1 MSAIQ
6 TEPARALSA
15 ALIALLSLA
24 PSGSTAGRPVSDHRD
39 TDRAGVRER
48 AGPSLGPQDDK
59 GDGSPIERP
68 RPRPAGPKDPLRLCR
83 ERGLNWL
90 AKDVLAG
97 GRVSLGATEHGA
109 PVGVTALVALAFMAG
124 GSSTNRGPHQAALTQ
139 VIDFLLDHST
149 GDDEDHPGYISAR
162 GDEKS
167 RTHGHGLAIL
177 ALTQAYSLSAGSPRG
192 KRMAA
197 AIRRGVKCIEKAQ
210 SPRGGWYYTP
220 EPMDLHE
227 GSVTVCLLQAL
238 RGARNIGFKVDG
250 AVIERAL
257 VYVRSLQDEQGG
269 FMYSH
274 QQPQSSVALT
284 GACLSTLHATGVYEG
299 KEVEEGY
306 LYVWRKLALR
316 ERAQEKGGH
325 VEDARFPFYERLYL
339 AQALWQ
345 HRDEKVFRTWA
356 EQESRRVLMH
366 QDEDGAWRDERFDAA
381 GRDVVGRYG
390 KAYATAMNVLYLSVP
405 EGILP
410 FFQR

>member
-6 TEPARALSA
+6 TESA
-15 ALIALLSLA
+15 HVPGAVLLALLSLA
-24 PSGSTAGRPVSDHRD
+24 LSGESSGCSRSDRGD
-39 TDRAGVRER
+39 ASRVGIRER
-48 AGPSLGPQDDK
+48 AGDPLDLQDDK
-59 GDGSPIERP
+59 GGGSPIERP
-68 RPRPAGPKDPLRLCR
+68 RERPAGPRDPLRLCR
-83 ERGLNWL
+83 ERGLEWL

-97 GRVSLGATEHGA
+97 GRVSLGDTEHSA
-109 PVGVTALVALAFMAG
+109 PVGVTSLVALAFMAG
-124 GSSTNRGPHQAALTQ
+124 GSSTNRGPHQSALTQ
-139 VIDFLLDHST
+139 IIDYLLDHSA
-149 GDDEDHPGYISAR
+149 GEDEPHPGFITAR
-162 GDEKS
+162 GDLSS
-167 RTHGHGLAIL
+167 RNHGHGLALL
-177 ALTQAYSLSAGSPRG
+177 ALTQAYSLSPGSLRG
-192 KRMAA
+192 KRLAA
-197 AIRRGVKCIEKAQ
+197 AIRLGVKCIEKAQ

-238 RGARNIGFKVDG
+238 RGARNIGFQVDG
-250 AVIERAL
+250 TVIERAL

-316 ERAQEKGGH
+316 EQAQGRGAR
-325 VEDARFPFYERLYL
+325 VEDARFPYYERLYL

-345 HRDEKVFRTWA
+345 HREEKVFRTWA
-356 EQESRRVLMH
+356 EEESRALLVI
-366 QDEDGAWRDERFDAA
+366 QEEDGAWRDERFVA
-381 GRDVVGRYG
+381 GGRGVVGRYG

>member
-1 MSAIQ
+1 MSATQ
-6 TEPARALSA
+6 TDSARALSA
-15 ALIALLSLA
+15 SLVALLSLA
-24 PSGSTAGRPVSDHRD
+24 PSGSTAGHSFTDHRD
-39 TDRAGVRER
+39 GARVGIRER
-48 AGPSLGPQDDK
+48 VGAPLGPQDDRGK
-59 GDGSPIERP
+59 ESPIERP
-68 RPRPAGPKDPLRLCR
+68 RERPAGPQDPLRLCR

-90 AKDVLAG
+90 AKDILAG
-97 GRVSLGATEHGA
+97 GRVSLGDTEHSA
-109 PVGVTALVALAFMAG
+109 PVGVTSLVALAFMAG
-124 GSSTNRGPHQAALTQ
+124 GSSTNRGPHQAALTKA
-139 VIDFLLDHST
+139 IDFLLDHSA
-149 GDDEDHPGYISAR
+149 GDDEPHPGFITAR

-177 ALTQAYSLSAGSPRG
+177 ALTQAYSLSPGSQRG
-192 KRMAA
+192 KRVAA
-197 AIRRGVKCIEKAQ
+197 AIRRGVECIEKAQ
-210 SPRGGWYYTP
+210 SSQGGWYYDP

-238 RGARNIGFKVDG
+238 RGARNIGFQVDG
-250 AVIERAL
+250 TVIERAL

-284 GACLSTLHATGVYEG
+284 GACLSTLHATGIYEG
-299 KEVEEGY
+299 KEVEDGY

-316 ERAQEKGGH
+316 EQDQKQGGH

-356 EQESRRVLMH
+356 EQESRRVLVS
-366 QDEDGAWRDERFDAA
+366 QDEDGAWRDKRFDAA
-381 GRDVVGRYG
+381 GRGSVGRYG
-390 KAYATAMNVLYLSVP
+390 RAYATAMNVLYLSVP

>member
-6 TEPARALSA
+6 TESARVLSA
-15 ALIALLSLA
+15 ALIALLTFA
-24 PSGSTAGRPVSDHRD
+24 PSASSTGRALPDHWDGARVELREQSGTPLGS
-39 TDRAGVRER
+39 
-48 AGPSLGPQDDK
+48 QDDEVK
-59 GDGSPIERP
+59 GSRIERP
-68 RPRPAGPKDPLRLCR
+68 RERPAGPQDPLRLCR

-90 AKDVLAG
+90 TKDVLAG
-97 GRVSLGATEHGA
+97 GRVSLGDTEHSA
-109 PVGVTALVALAFMAG
+109 PVGVTSLVALAFMAG

-139 VIDFLLDHST
+139 VIDFLLDHSA
-149 GDDEDHPGYISAR
+149 GDDEPHPGFITSR
-162 GDEKS
+162 GDVNS
-167 RTHGHGLAIL
+167 RTHGHGLALL
-177 ALTQAYSLSAGSPRG
+177 ALTQAYSLSPGSQRG

-238 RGARNIGFKVDG
+238 RGARNIGFQVDG

-284 GACLSTLHATGVYEG
+284 GACLSTLHATGVYDG

-316 ERAQEKGGH
+316 EQTQGQGGR

-356 EQESRRVLMH
+356 EHESRRVLVN

-381 GRDVVGRYG
+381 GRGVVGRYG

-405 EGILP
+405 QGILP